1 MNGFSVQAVAEQIA
15 ARRVLSEAEQ
25 SACLQSRAAR
35 ARPGQ
40 MAEIL
45 AKAGTIGAV
54 RPGDELPEDWLPDTS
69 DRGTVAR
76 GA

>member
-1 MNGFSVQAVAEQIA
+1 MNGFIVPAVAEKIA
-15 ARRVLSEAEQ
+15 VRRALSEADQ
-25 SACLQSRAAR
+25 SACRQSRAAR

-54 RPGDELPEDWLPDTS
+54 RPGDELPEDWLPETL
-69 DRGTVAR
+69 DRGTAAP